1 MTFAGA
7 LLLGALSVAWAA
19 PLALHRIA
27 GGRHDALWGA
37 ICWLVTLTGVV
48 STFAIGSVLL
58 LLPGH
63 RHEGPLGELGHD
75 CWTLFGHHVSHRLQA
90 LIGAAGI
97 AALIIV
103 LVRFARVSMTSLR
116 SRRRDYGA
124 HADLMSITELSNAG
138 EPGVLWLDH
147 PAPFAYSLRGRPP
160 LVVASTG
167 LRALPYAH
175 QDAVMRHEV
184 AHLRGRHHLLVAL
197 TQDLAAAL
205 PIVPLFRQAP
215 AAVRQLVELA
225 ADAAAASACGRAA
238 VRAALLTVET
248 GPHTGQ
254 ALSMASRD
262 VPLRLRCLAQAE
274 GTDGRVG
281 RAAARAAAV
290 VASAVTPAA
299 VGLGTFL
306 VALAMACTAP

>member
-1 MTFAGA
+1 M
-7 LLLGALSVAWAA
+7 
-19 PLALHRIA
+19 R
-27 GGRHDALWGA
+27 
-37 ICWLVTLTGVV
+37 
-48 STFAIGSVLL
+48 
-58 LLPGH
+58 
-63 RHEGPLGELGHD
+63 GPLGELGHD

-90 LIGAAGI
+90 LIGAAGV

-103 LVRFARVSMTSLR
+103 LVRFASVSTTSLR

-124 HADLMSITELSNAG
+124 HADLMRITELSNAG

-215 AAVRQLVELA
+215 PRCGSSSSWPPMRPRPAPAVAPPCEPRC
-225 ADAAAASACGRAA
+225 S
-238 VRAALLTVET
+238 
-248 GPHTGQ
+248 
-254 ALSMASRD
+254 LS
-262 VPLRLRCLAQAE
+262 
-274 GTDGRVG
+274 RVG
-281 RAAARAAAV
+281 R
-290 VASAVTPAA
+290 TPARRSPWPA
-299 VGLGTFL
+299 TMCHYGCDV
-306 VALAMACTAP
+306 